1 MPYIPQDERDRYE
14 DALYDLE
21 SLLIGKT
28 KGHLTFVLYTIVR
41 RFVRSEPSYTTLS
54 EARSALQDAA
64 DEFYR
69 RLIAPYEDKQ
79 IEKNGDV
86 L

>member
-1 MPYIPQDERDRYE
+1 MPYIPQHERGLYE
-14 DALYDLE
+14 DTLDKLSALLADRP
-21 SLLIGKT
+21 
-28 KGHLTFVLYTIVR
+28 KGELTFVLYTLAR
-41 RFVRSEPSYTTLS
+41 RFVQEERYTALS

-69 RLIAPYEDKQ
+69 RLLAPYEDKQ